1 MGELVRGIWRDQRPA
16 GEEARGRFIR
26 GEAPFRSW
34 VTPDGAAGP
43 TGRGGFRA
51 EPGRYHLYVS
61 PACPWSHRAIIY
73 RALKRLDKV
82 VPMTVVDWHM
92 GSEGW
97 TFSTRDGATPDP
109 VYGAKRLSEIYIRA
123 EPDYTGKVTVPVLF
137 DRREGTVVSNESA
150 DIIRML
156 ETAFDAFT
164 NIDINARPPGLRAE
178 IDALNTRIYQTVNNG
193 VYRAGFARSQDAY
206 EEAYRA
212 VAESLEWLEARL
224 ARRRYLVANH
234 PTEAD
239 WRLFPTLVRFD
250 PVYYIHFK
258 CSLRRLV
265 EYQNLFAYTRDLYQV
280 PSVAETVNLVHIKGH
295 YYTSHPSINPL
306 GIVPL
311 GPAIDFS
318 APHGREVMTRAH
330 AA

>member
-26 GEAPFRSW
+26 GEAHFRSW

-109 VYGAKRLSEIYIRA
+109 VYGAKRLSEAPWMPWIALEMSAGVAKSASGCCGAAAMAARCRA
-123 EPDYTGKVTVPVLF
+123 APACA
-137 DRREGTVVSNESA
+137 SCWS
-150 DIIRML
+150 
-156 ETAFDAFT
+156 
-164 NIDINARPPGLRAE
+164 RA
-178 IDALNTRIYQTVNNG
+178 
-193 VYRAGFARSQDAY
+193 
-206 EEAYRA
+206 
-212 VAESLEWLEARL
+212 
-224 ARRRYLVANH
+224 
-234 PTEAD
+234 
-239 WRLFPTLVRFD
+239 
-250 PVYYIHFK
+250 
-258 CSLRRLV
+258 
-265 EYQNLFAYTRDLYQV
+265 
-280 PSVAETVNLVHIKGH
+280 
-295 YYTSHPSINPL
+295 
-306 GIVPL
+306 
-311 GPAIDFS
+311 
-318 APHGREVMTRAH
+318 
-330 AA
+330 